1 MDRSKKIASMLLA
14 TSLAGTAGANISTGI
29 KLTNFLNRTAKA
41 LAPVAKPFVAVAA
54 FAASAFSLAKNKL
67 NSAINWG
74 TNKFKEVKSEL
85 AKNASESEEFT
96 PLEKFFISL
105 TAPALS
111 HFNKMCREINWA
123 KNKLSGK
130 EEPEPLVE
138 VTGNPFIDFDSRKI
152 VIIDGPHK
160 HEKEE
165 NNSSEIVKNKNIP
178 ELDLSNLFTE
188 KRPYFS
194 DFKNRNDNIG
204 NLCKLLMTGNEIL
217 GIKGTTIFIKRDG
230 LEKTID
236 GDGIQY
242 LKKEKME
249 KSGELGIRCKISSIS
264 WPGVLHLEFFDKY
277 VNSFGNELFIEES
290 TNYVKNDLK
299 SFIEFVNIL
308 LESAYK
314 QEKTKWRLGVVE
326 EESKIFLKNL
336 DSGKKLEI
344 DDFSNKWNLEK
355 FLCEDSHE
363 KE

>member
-1 MDRSKKIASMLLA
+1 MDRSKKVASMLLA
-14 TSLAGTAGANISTGI
+14 TSLAGTAGANVSTGI
-29 KLTNFLNRTAKA
+29 SFTNFLNRTANA
-41 LAPVAKPFVAVAA
+41 LAPVAKPFVAVAV

-67 NSAINWG
+67 NEAINWSA
-74 TNKFKEVKSEL
+74 NKFKEVKTEL

-138 VTGNPFIDFDSRKI
+138 VTGNPFNDFDSKKI

-160 HEKEE
+160 HEK
-165 NNSSEIVKNKNIP
+165 IVKNKNIP

-194 DFKNRNDNIG
+194 DFENRNDNIG
-204 NLCKLLMTGNEIL
+204 NLCKLLFSGDEIL
-217 GIKGTTIFIKRDG
+217 GIIGTTIFIKRDG

-236 GDGIQY
+236 GDCLKD
-242 LKKEKME
+242 LKKERME
-249 KSGELGIRCKISSIS
+249 KSGDLGIRCKISSIS

-277 VNSFGNELFIEES
+277 VNSFGDELFIKER
-290 TNYVKNDLK
+290 TNYLKNDLK
-299 SFIEFVNIL
+299 GFIEFVNIL

-344 DDFSNKWNLEK
+344 DDFSNKWDLEK